1 MKKENRMLDASEK
14 GYQVRSYTEEGGKRY
29 VSGYAAIF
37 NSRSR
42 MIVEPQD
49 GQRIAFYEYI
59 SEGAFEEADR
69 SNVIATINHNPE
81 RMLARTSSG
90 TLELSTDETG
100 LYFRLLVPNT
110 TEGNDLWEMVQRGDF
125 AECSFAFIARDD
137 SWHKD
142 SDIPVRTIES
152 IAKLIDI
159 SIVTNGAYGAT
170 TVDAEYIQ
178 RNIAELEADNESGE
192 SQDTNT
198 DNEELSGDSQGND
211 LELKQFHLNTLKLK
225 S

>member
-1 MKKENRMLDASEK
+1 MKKENRMLDASQ
-14 GYQVRSYTEEGGKRY
+14 GYEVRSYTEEGGNRY

-42 MIVEPQD
+42 MIVEPQN

-59 SEGAFEEADR
+59 SEGAFDEADR

-90 TLELSTDETG
+90 TLELGTDETG
-100 LYFRLLVPNT
+100 LYFRFLVPNT

-125 AECSFAFIARDD
+125 AECSFAFIAKED
-137 SWHKD
+137 SWHKG
-142 SDIPVRTIES
+142 SDIPVRTIEG

-170 TVDAEYIQ
+170 TVDAEYVQ
-178 RNIAELEADNESGE
+178 RNIEELERDNE
-192 SQDTNT
+192 
-198 DNEELSGDSQGND
+198 NEVTQKNDSEGRELLGNSGDND
-211 LELKQFHLNTLKLK
+211 LELKQFHLKILKLK